1 MSSDTSGPWGAHTA
15 PTSQTPTSQ
24 PAPLAPPE
32 APNAPTVTQPRV
44 NSTDF
49 VAAQRSN
56 RRKTWLLILSLI
68 VLGFMVGYVLGWAA
82 DAWGTDASRFQFFAI
97 SGVGILGG
105 LIFSG
110 VGMGAAAVTLLA
122 GDKVVLSMNGA
133 EEVSA
138 DQEPMLHN
146 VVEEMAIAAGLPKP
160 KVYVMET
167 DALNAFATGLSPQK
181 AAIAVTRGLL
191 NTLIRDQLQGVVAHE
206 MGHVLNLDTRYMVT
220 VGIMV
225 GLIAMVSDVVLRMS
239 RFGMYSS
246 GRSRSSSS
254 RESKGGGAAIIVMI
268 IAVVFMILAPIAAQM
283 VRFAVSR
290 QREYLADA
298 TSVQLTRNP
307 MGLITALEVLDAGEN
322 KGPEIGNRATQHL
335 FIVNPL
341 RNFTSKTP
349 ALFATHPGIADR
361 IRRLENLGRV

>member
-1 MSSDTSGPWGAHTA
+1 MSGPWGEHNAA
-15 PTSQTPTSQ
+15 PQ
-24 PAPLAPPE
+24 PAPAAPAPP
-32 APNAPTVTQPRV
+32 ASPPVQRV

-49 VAAQRSN
+49 VAAQNAN
-56 RRKTWLLILSLI
+56 RRKTWVLILALI
-68 VLGFMVGYVLGWAA
+68 VLGFLVGYVLGWAV
-82 DAWGTDASRFQFFAI
+82 DAWGSNSGQFDLFAV
-97 SGVGILGG
+97 SALGILGG

-110 VGMGAAAVTLLA
+110 VGVGAATVTLLA

-133 EEVSA
+133 KEVSA
-138 DQEPMLHN
+138 EQEPMLHN

-191 NTLIRDQLQGVVAHE
+191 DTLNREQLQGVVAHE
-206 MGHVLNLDTRYMVT
+206 MGHVLNLDTRYMVA

-225 GLIAMVSDVVLRMS
+225 GLIALVADIVLRMT
-239 RFGMYSS
+239 RFGGFRS
-246 GRSRSSSS
+246 SRSSSD
-254 RESKGGGAAIIVMI
+254 RKGGGGAAIIVLVIMI
-268 IAVVFMILAPIAAQM
+268 VFMILAPIAAQM

-307 MGLITALEVLDAGEN
+307 VGLISALQVLGAGETR
-322 KGPEIGNRATQHL
+322 GPEIGNRATQHL

-341 RNFTSKTP
+341 RKFGGSTP
-349 ALFATHPGIADR
+349 ALFATHPSIEER
-361 IRRLENLGRV
+361 IRRLQNLGRV